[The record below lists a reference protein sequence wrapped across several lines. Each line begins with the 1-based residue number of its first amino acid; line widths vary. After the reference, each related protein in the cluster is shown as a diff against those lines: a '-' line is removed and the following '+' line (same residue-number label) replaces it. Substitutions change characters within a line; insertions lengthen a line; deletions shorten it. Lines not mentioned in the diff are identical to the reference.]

1 MGGFCFHPR
10 WNRRYWIYPPAWNN
24 QKWTKHTKAIFKIL
38 DIRQWRT
45 MISERQETNEVSP
58 KIMPAYCPRVSRSP
72 YRKGKQAESGGHPG
86 LRRWSWDS
94 GETTEQILKTRGLY
108 TETSGK
114 WPSVPTEYSVEQSS
128 GYVCERTM
136 YPRLLER
143 TMQRNERDKCSV
155 LTRSWGDWKCPFI
168 TMVTPVSVKCLC
180 HRMGKFKHRNTS
192 LCWIYRPGCNTKC
205 HRSILQM
212 SSENANRPESAFRRK
227 GTTFTGCVV
236 DNLLITILELYR
248 EAKWF
253 GQKS

>member
-1 MGGFCFHPR
+1 MELRFRGDHRTDTEDQRAVHRDIWEMVKCP
-10 WNRRYWIYPPAWNN
+10 YWVFSRAV
-24 QKWTKHTKAIFKIL
+24 
-38 DIRQWRT
+38 IRVCVW
-45 MISERQETNEVSP
+45 ENYVP
-58 KIMPAYCPRVSRSP
+58 KTL
-72 YRKGKQAESGGHPG
+72 GKNHAKEWEGQMFSA
-86 LRRWSWDS
+86 
-94 GETTEQILKTRGLY
+94 Q
-108 TETSGK
+108 
-114 WPSVPTEYSVEQSS
+114 
-128 GYVCERTM
+128 
-136 YPRLLER
+136 
-143 TMQRNERDKCSV
+143 
-155 LTRSWGDWKCPFI
+155 RSWGDWKFPFI

-236 DNLLITILELYR
+236 DNFLITILELYR